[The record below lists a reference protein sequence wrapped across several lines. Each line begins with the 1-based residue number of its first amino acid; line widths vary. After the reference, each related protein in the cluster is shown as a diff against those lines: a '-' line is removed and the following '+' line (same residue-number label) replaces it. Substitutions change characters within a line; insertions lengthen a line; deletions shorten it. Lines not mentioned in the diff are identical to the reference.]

1 MRQKVEQKQRERAL
15 QQKQLQL
22 TEKKQ
27 EKVSPLRKQ
36 WEKPVENPVVMIEN
50 IEDTTSTINEGIA
63 FMYIIYKM
71 S

>member
-22 TEKKQ
+22 IEKKQ

-36 WEKPVENPVVMIEN
+36 WEKPVEKPVIMIEN
-50 IEDTTSTINEGIA
+50 TEDTTSIINEGIVL
-63 FMYIIYKM
+63 MYIYKM